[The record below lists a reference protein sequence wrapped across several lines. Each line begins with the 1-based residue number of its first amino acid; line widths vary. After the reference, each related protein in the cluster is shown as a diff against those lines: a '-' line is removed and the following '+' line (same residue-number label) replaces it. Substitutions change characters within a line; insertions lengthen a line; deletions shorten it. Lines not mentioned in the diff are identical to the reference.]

1 MANEQNRVNQFLQN
15 YPMKYTKEEME
26 LLNATFADEFGN
38 NLKLV
43 RKFFLQGTMT
53 ESEVY
58 NLYSIMTSGV
68 TELFKKVFIPEIDP
82 DIPIQFHINDP
93 WVAIEI
99 TDRPAEYIFIELEA
113 VQLAID
119 YLNQRFKCLKNRSE
133 DYKDIQFKNLKFSKD
148 KDKHKAVVELA
159 ARNILIA
166 RFNLQFN
173 LLKGL
178 AGDKRETEKEREE
191 RLFKKSTK

>member
-43 RKFFLQGTMT
+43 RKFFLQGMMK

-58 NLYSIMTSGV
+58 NLYSIMKDGV
-68 TELFKKVFIPEIDP
+68 TALFKKVFIPEIDP

-93 WVAIEI
+93 WVAVEI
-99 TDRPAEYIFIELEA
+99 TDRPEEYIFVELEA

-119 YLNQRFKCLKNRSE
+119 YLTQRFKCLKNRSE
-133 DYKDIQFKNLKFSKD
+133 DDKDIKFSDLKFHKD
-148 KDKHKAVVELA
+148 KDPHKAIVELA